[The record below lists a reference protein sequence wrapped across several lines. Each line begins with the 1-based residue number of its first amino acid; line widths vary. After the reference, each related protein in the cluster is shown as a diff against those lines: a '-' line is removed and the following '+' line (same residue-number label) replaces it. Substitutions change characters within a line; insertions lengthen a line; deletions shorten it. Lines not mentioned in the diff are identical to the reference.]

1 MSVTVETLIKYFDLE
16 VLVEGEKGVE
26 ITVNDIN
33 RPGLQL
39 AGFYNY
45 FAPERLQVVGKAEWS
60 FIGDMSRELR
70 RKRVDKYF
78 SFNSQCVVITRGLEP
93 HEEFIKAAKKNKTWL
108 LRTTSVTTSFIS
120 KMTIYL
126 SDKFAPQ
133 TRLHGV
139 LVDVYGIGILIT
151 GESGIGKSEAALE
164 LIKRGH
170 RLVTDYVVELRKV
183 SEDTLIGT
191 APDITKHFI
200 ELRGIGIIDVK
211 TLFGVACVRETQ
223 NIDLVIRL
231 EEWDKDKEYDRL
243 GLQEEYT
250 EYLGNKIVCHSIPIR
265 PGRNLSI
272 ICEAAAVNHRQKKMG
287 YNAAQELYNRVQ
299 RNLAQKRE
307 EEE

>member
-1 MSVTVETLIKYFDLE
+1 MSVTVETLIKDFDLE

-93 HEEFIKAAKKNKTWL
+93 HEEFINAAKKNKTWL

-151 GESGIGKSEAALE
+151 GESGIGKSETALE

-170 RLVTDYVVELRKV
+170 RLVTDDAVDIKEIDG
-183 SEDTLIGT
+183 ELIGT
-191 APDITKHFI
+191 SPRITI
-200 ELRGIGIIDVK
+200 GMLEVRGIGIIDVTSLYGLSSVQESK
-211 TLFGVACVRETQ
+211 DI
-223 NIDLVIRL
+223 NLVIHF
-231 EEWDKDKEYDRL
+231 EHWKDNGDYDRL
-243 GLQEEYT
+243 GINQDTQEI
-250 EYLGNKIVCHSIPIR
+250 LGVKVRKLKVPVR
-265 PGRNLSI
+265 PGRNIAVI
-272 ICEAAAVNHRQKKMG
+272 IEAAAVNYRHSLMSDISAVDIIERRM
-287 YNAAQELYNRVQ
+287 E
-299 RNLAQKRE
+299 NLSSE
-307 EEE
+307 DN

>member
-1 MSVTVETLIKYFDLE
+1 MSVTVETLIKDFDLE
-16 VLVEGEKGVE
+16 VLVEGEKCVE

-78 SFNSQCVVITRGLEP
+78 SFNSKCVVITRGLEP

-151 GESGIGKSEAALE
+151 GESGIGKSETALE

-170 RLVTDYVVELRKV
+170 RLVTDDAVDIKEIDG
-183 SEDTLIGT
+183 ELIGT
-191 APDITKHFI
+191 SPKITI
-200 ELRGIGIIDVK
+200 GMLEVRGIGIIDITALYGLSSVQESK
-211 TLFGVACVRETQ
+211 GI
-223 NIDLVIRL
+223 NLVMHF
-231 EEWDKDKEYDRL
+231 EHWKDNGDYDRL
-243 GLQEEYT
+243 GINQDTQEI
-250 EYLGNKIVCHSIPIR
+250 LGVNVRKLRVPVR
-265 PGRNLSI
+265 PGRNIAVI
-272 ICEAAAVNHRQKKMG
+272 IEAAAVNYRHSLMSDISAVDIIERRM
-287 YNAAQELYNRVQ
+287 E
-299 RNLAQKRE
+299 NLTSE
-307 EEE
+307 DN

>member
-1 MSVTVETLIKYFDLE
+1 MSVTVETLIKDFDLE

-93 HEEFIKAAKKNKTWL
+93 HEEFIRAAKKNKTWL

-151 GESGIGKSEAALE
+151 GESGIGKSETALE

-170 RLVTDYVVELRKV
+170 RLVTDDAVDIKEIDG
-183 SEDTLIGT
+183 ELIGT
-191 APDITKHFI
+191 SPRITI
-200 ELRGIGIIDVK
+200 GMLEVRGIGIIDVTSLYGLSSVQESK
-211 TLFGVACVRETQ
+211 DI
-223 NIDLVIRL
+223 NLVIHF
-231 EEWDKDKEYDRL
+231 EHWKDNGDYDRL
-243 GLQEEYT
+243 GINQDTQEI
-250 EYLGNKIVCHSIPIR
+250 LGVKVRKLKVPVR
-265 PGRNLSI
+265 PGRNIAVI
-272 ICEAAAVNHRQKKMG
+272 IEAAAVNYRHSLMSDISAVDIIERRM
-287 YNAAQELYNRVQ
+287 E
-299 RNLAQKRE
+299 NLTSE
-307 EEE
+307 DN

>member
-1 MSVTVETLIKYFDLE
+1 MSVTVETLIKDFDLE

-78 SFNSQCVVITRGLEP
+78 SFNSKCVVITRGLEP
-93 HEEFIKAAKKNKTWL
+93 HEEFIRAAKKNKTWL
-108 LRTTSVTTSFIS
+108 LRTTSVTTNFIS

-126 SDKFAPQ
+126 SDKFAPE

-151 GESGIGKSEAALE
+151 GESGIGKSETALE

-170 RLVTDYVVELRKV
+170 RLVTDDAVDIKEIDG
-183 SEDTLIGT
+183 ELIGT
-191 APDITKHFI
+191 SPKITI
-200 ELRGIGIIDVK
+200 GMLEVRGIGIIDVTSLYGLSSVQESK
-211 TLFGVACVRETQ
+211 GI
-223 NIDLVIRL
+223 NLVMHF
-231 EEWDKDKEYDRL
+231 EHWKDNGDYDRL
-243 GLQEEYT
+243 GINQDTQEI
-250 EYLGNKIVCHSIPIR
+250 LGVNVRKLRVPVR
-265 PGRNLSI
+265 PGRNIAVI
-272 ICEAAAVNHRQKKMG
+272 IEAAAVNYRHSLMSDISAVDIIERRM
-287 YNAAQELYNRVQ
+287 E
-299 RNLAQKRE
+299 NLTLE
-307 EEE
+307 DN

>member
-1 MSVTVETLIKYFDLE
+1 MSVTVETLIKDFDLE

-45 FAPERLQVVGKAEWS
+45 FAPERLQVVGTAERS
-60 FIGDMSRELR
+60 SIGDMSRELR

-93 HEEFIKAAKKNKTWL
+93 HEEFINAAKKNKTWL

-151 GESGIGKSEAALE
+151 GESGIGKSETALE

-170 RLVTDYVVELRKV
+170 RLVTDDAVDIKEIDG
-183 SEDTLIGT
+183 ELIGT
-191 APDITKHFI
+191 SPRITI
-200 ELRGIGIIDVK
+200 GMLEVRGIGIIDVTSLYGLSSVQESK
-211 TLFGVACVRETQ
+211 DI
-223 NIDLVIRL
+223 NLVIHF
-231 EEWDKDKEYDRL
+231 EHWKDNGDYDRL
-243 GLQEEYT
+243 GINQDTQEI
-250 EYLGNKIVCHSIPIR
+250 LGVKVRKLKVPVR
-265 PGRNLSI
+265 PGRNIAVI
-272 ICEAAAVNHRQKKMG
+272 IEAAAVNYRHSLMSDISAVDIIERRM
-287 YNAAQELYNRVQ
+287 E
-299 RNLAQKRE
+299 NLTSE
-307 EEE
+307 DN

>member
-1 MSVTVETLIKYFDLE
+1 MSVTVETLIKDFDLE

-93 HEEFIKAAKKNKTWL
+93 HEEFINAAKKNKTWL

-126 SDKFAPQ
+126 SDKFAPE

-151 GESGIGKSEAALE
+151 GESGIGKSETALE

-170 RLVTDYVVELRKV
+170 RLVTDDAVDIKEIDG
-183 SEDTLIGT
+183 ELIGT
-191 APDITKHFI
+191 SPRITI
-200 ELRGIGIIDVK
+200 GMLEVRGIGIIDVTSLYGLSSVQESK
-211 TLFGVACVRETQ
+211 DI
-223 NIDLVIRL
+223 NLVIHF
-231 EEWDKDKEYDRL
+231 EHWKDNGDYDRL
-243 GLQEEYT
+243 GINQDTQEI
-250 EYLGNKIVCHSIPIR
+250 LGVKVRKLKVPVR
-265 PGRNLSI
+265 PGRNIAI
-272 ICEAAAVNHRQKKMG
+272 IVESAAVNHRQKKMG
-287 YNAAQELYNRVQ
+287 YNAAQEFYN
-299 RNLAQKRE
+299 NITNNMTKNS
-307 EEE
+307 

>member
-1 MSVTVETLIKYFDLE
+1 MSVTVETLIKDFDLE

-126 SDKFAPQ
+126 SDKFAPE

-151 GESGIGKSEAALE
+151 GESGIGKSETALE

-170 RLVTDYVVELRKV
+170 RLVTDDAVDIKEIDG
-183 SEDTLIGT
+183 ELIGT
-191 APDITKHFI
+191 SPRITI
-200 ELRGIGIIDVK
+200 GMLEVRGIGIIDV
-211 TLFGVACVRETQ
+211 TSLYGLSSVQES
-223 NIDLVIRL
+223 NLVIHF
-231 EEWDKDKEYDRL
+231 EHWKDNGDYDRL
-243 GLQEEYT
+243 GINQDTQEI
-250 EYLGNKIVCHSIPIR
+250 LGVKVRKLKVPVR
-265 PGRNLSI
+265 PGRNIAVI
-272 ICEAAAVNHRQKKMG
+272 IEAAAVNYRHSLMSDISAVDIIERRM
-287 YNAAQELYNRVQ
+287 E
-299 RNLAQKRE
+299 NLTSE
-307 EEE
+307 DN

>member
-1 MSVTVETLIKYFDLE
+1 MSVTVETLIKDFDLE

-39 AGFYNY
+39 SGFYNY

-78 SFNSQCVVITRGLEP
+78 SFNSKCVVITRGLEP
-93 HEEFIKAAKKNKTWL
+93 HEEFIRAAKKNKTWL
-108 LRTTSVTTSFIS
+108 LRTTSVTTNFIS

-126 SDKFAPQ
+126 SDKFAPE

-151 GESGIGKSEAALE
+151 GESGIGKSETALE

-170 RLVTDYVVELRKV
+170 RLVTDDAVDIKEIDG
-183 SEDTLIGT
+183 ELIGT
-191 APDITKHFI
+191 SPKITI
-200 ELRGIGIIDVK
+200 GMLEVRGIGIIDITALYGLSSVQESK
-211 TLFGVACVRETQ
+211 GI
-223 NIDLVIRL
+223 NLVMHF
-231 EEWDKDKEYDRL
+231 EHWKDNGDYDRL
-243 GLQEEYT
+243 GINQDTQEI
-250 EYLGNKIVCHSIPIR
+250 LGVNVRKLRVPVR
-265 PGRNLSI
+265 PGRNIAVI
-272 ICEAAAVNHRQKKMG
+272 IEAAAVNYRHSLMSDISAVDIIERRM
-287 YNAAQELYNRVQ
+287 E
-299 RNLAQKRE
+299 NLTLE
-307 EEE
+307 DN

>member
-1 MSVTVETLIKYFDLE
+1 MSVAVETLIKDFDLE

-39 AGFYNY
+39 SGFYNY

-78 SFNSQCVVITRGLEP
+78 SFNSKCVVITRGLEP

-151 GESGIGKSEAALE
+151 GESGIGKSETALE

-170 RLVTDYVVELRKV
+170 RLVTDDAVDIKEIDG
-183 SEDTLIGT
+183 ELIGT
-191 APDITKHFI
+191 SPKITI
-200 ELRGIGIIDVK
+200 GMLEVRGIGIIDITALYGLSSVQESK
-211 TLFGVACVRETQ
+211 GI
-223 NIDLVIRL
+223 NLVMHF
-231 EEWDKDKEYDRL
+231 EHWKDNGDYDRL
-243 GLQEEYT
+243 GINQDTQEI
-250 EYLGNKIVCHSIPIR
+250 LGVKVRKLKVPVR
-265 PGRNLSI
+265 PGRNIAVI
-272 ICEAAAVNHRQKKMG
+272 IEAAAVNYRHSLMSDISAVDIIERRM
-287 YNAAQELYNRVQ
+287 E
-299 RNLAQKRE
+299 NLTLE
-307 EEE
+307 DN

>member
-1 MSVTVETLIKYFDLE
+1 MSVTVETLIKDFDLE

-78 SFNSQCVVITRGLEP
+78 SFNSKCVVITRGLEP
-93 HEEFIKAAKKNKTWL
+93 HEEFIRAAKKNKTWL
-108 LRTTSVTTSFIS
+108 LRTTSVTTNFIS

-151 GESGIGKSEAALE
+151 GESGIGKSETALE
-164 LIKRGH
+164 LIKEG
-170 RLVTDYVVELRKV
+170 
-183 SEDTLIGT
+183 
-191 APDITKHFI
+191 
-200 ELRGIGIIDVK
+200 
-211 TLFGVACVRETQ
+211 
-223 NIDLVIRL
+223 IDL
-231 EEWDKDKEYDRL
+231 
-243 GLQEEYT
+243 
-250 EYLGNKIVCHSIPIR
+250 
-265 PGRNLSI
+265 
-272 ICEAAAVNHRQKKMG
+272 
-287 YNAAQELYNRVQ
+287 
-299 RNLAQKRE
+299 
-307 EEE
+307 

>member
-1 MSVTVETLIKYFDLE
+1 MSVTVETLIKDFDLE

-78 SFNSQCVVITRGLEP
+78 SFNSKCVVITRGLEP

-126 SDKFAPQ
+126 SDKFAPE

-151 GESGIGKSEAALE
+151 GESGIGKSETALE

-170 RLVTDYVVELRKV
+170 RLVTDDAVDIKEIDG
-183 SEDTLIGT
+183 ELIGT
-191 APDITKHFI
+191 SPKITI
-200 ELRGIGIIDVK
+200 GMLEVRGIGIIDITALYGLSSVQESK
-211 TLFGVACVRETQ
+211 GI
-223 NIDLVIRL
+223 NLVMHF
-231 EEWDKDKEYDRL
+231 EHWKDNGDYDRL
-243 GLQEEYT
+243 GINQDTQEI
-250 EYLGNKIVCHSIPIR
+250 LGVKVRKLKVPVR
-265 PGRNLSI
+265 PGRNIAVI
-272 ICEAAAVNHRQKKMG
+272 IEAAAVNYRHSLMSDISAVDIIERRM
-287 YNAAQELYNRVQ
+287 E
-299 RNLAQKRE
+299 NLTSE
-307 EEE
+307 DN

>member
-1 MSVTVETLIKYFDLE
+1 MSVTVETLIKDFDLE

-126 SDKFAPQ
+126 SDKFAPE

-151 GESGIGKSEAALE
+151 GESGIGKSETALE

-170 RLVTDYVVELRKV
+170 RLVTDDAVDIKEIDG
-183 SEDTLIGT
+183 ELIGT
-191 APDITKHFI
+191 SPRITI
-200 ELRGIGIIDVK
+200 GMLEVRGIGIIDVTSLYGLSSVQESK
-211 TLFGVACVRETQ
+211 DI
-223 NIDLVIRL
+223 NLVIHF
-231 EEWDKDKEYDRL
+231 EHWKDNGDYDRL
-243 GLQEEYT
+243 GINQDTQEI
-250 EYLGNKIVCHSIPIR
+250 LGVKVRKLKVPVR
-265 PGRNLSI
+265 PGRNIAVI
-272 ICEAAAVNHRQKKMG
+272 IEAAAVNYRHSLMSDISAVDIIERRM
-287 YNAAQELYNRVQ
+287 E
-299 RNLAQKRE
+299 NLTSE
-307 EEE
+307 DN

>member
-1 MSVTVETLIKYFDLE
+1 MSVAVETLIKDFDLE
-16 VLVEGEKGVE
+16 ILVEGEKGVE

-39 AGFYNY
+39 SGFYNY

-78 SFNSQCVVITRGLEP
+78 SFNSKCVVITRGLEP

-108 LRTTSVTTSFIS
+108 LRTTSVTTNFIS

-126 SDKFAPQ
+126 SDKFAPE

-151 GESGIGKSEAALE
+151 GESGIGKSETALE

-170 RLVTDYVVELRKV
+170 RLVTDDAVDIKEIDG
-183 SEDTLIGT
+183 ELIGT
-191 APDITKHFI
+191 SPKITI
-200 ELRGIGIIDVK
+200 GMLEVRGIGIIDITALYGLSSVQESK
-211 TLFGVACVRETQ
+211 GI
-223 NIDLVIRL
+223 NLVMHF
-231 EEWDKDKEYDRL
+231 EHWKDNGDYDRL
-243 GLQEEYT
+243 GINQDTQEI
-250 EYLGNKIVCHSIPIR
+250 LGVNVRKLRVPVR
-265 PGRNLSI
+265 PGRNIAVI
-272 ICEAAAVNHRQKKMG
+272 IEAAAVNYRHSLMSDISAVDIIERRM
-287 YNAAQELYNRVQ
+287 E
-299 RNLAQKRE
+299 NLTLE
-307 EEE
+307 DN

>member
-1 MSVTVETLIKYFDLE
+1 MSVTVETLIKDFDLE

-151 GESGIGKSEAALE
+151 GESGIGKSETALE

-170 RLVTDYVVELRKV
+170 RLVTDDAVDIKEIDG
-183 SEDTLIGT
+183 ELIGT
-191 APDITKHFI
+191 SPRITI
-200 ELRGIGIIDVK
+200 GLLEVRGIGIIDVTSLYGLSSVQESK
-211 TLFGVACVRETQ
+211 DI
-223 NIDLVIRL
+223 NLVIHF
-231 EEWDKDKEYDRL
+231 EHWKDNGDYDRL
-243 GLQEEYT
+243 GINQDTQEI
-250 EYLGNKIVCHSIPIR
+250 LGVKVRKLKVPVR
-265 PGRNLSI
+265 PGRNIAVI
-272 ICEAAAVNHRQKKMG
+272 IEAAAVNYRHSLMSDISAVDIIERRM
-287 YNAAQELYNRVQ
+287 E
-299 RNLAQKRE
+299 NLTSE
-307 EEE
+307 DN

>member
-1 MSVTVETLIKYFDLE
+1 MSVTVETLIKDFDLE

-151 GESGIGKSEAALE
+151 GESGIGKSETALE
-164 LIKRGH
+164 IIKRGH
-170 RLVTDYVVELRKV
+170 RLVTDDAVDIKEIDG
-183 SEDTLIGT
+183 ELIGT
-191 APDITKHFI
+191 SPRITI
-200 ELRGIGIIDVK
+200 GMLEVRGIGIIDVTSLYGLSSVQESK
-211 TLFGVACVRETQ
+211 DI
-223 NIDLVIRL
+223 NLVIHF
-231 EEWDKDKEYDRL
+231 EHWKDNGDYDRL
-243 GLQEEYT
+243 GINQDTQEI
-250 EYLGNKIVCHSIPIR
+250 LGVKVRKLKVPVR
-265 PGRNLSI
+265 PGRNIAVI
-272 ICEAAAVNHRQKKMG
+272 IEAAAVNYRHSLMSDISAVDIIERRM
-287 YNAAQELYNRVQ
+287 E
-299 RNLAQKRE
+299 NLTSE
-307 EEE
+307 DN

>member
-1 MSVTVETLIKYFDLE
+1 MSVTVETLIKDFDLE

-93 HEEFIKAAKKNKTWL
+93 HEEFIKASKKNKTWL

-126 SDKFAPQ
+126 SDKFAPE

-151 GESGIGKSEAALE
+151 GESGIGKSETALE

-170 RLVTDYVVELRKV
+170 RLVTDDAVDIKEIDG
-183 SEDTLIGT
+183 ELIGT
-191 APDITKHFI
+191 SPRITI
-200 ELRGIGIIDVK
+200 GMLEVRGIGIIDVTSLYGLSSVQESK
-211 TLFGVACVRETQ
+211 DI
-223 NIDLVIRL
+223 NLVIHF
-231 EEWDKDKEYDRL
+231 EHWKDNGDYDRL
-243 GLQEEYT
+243 GINQDTQEI
-250 EYLGNKIVCHSIPIR
+250 LGVKVRKLKVPVR
-265 PGRNLSI
+265 PGRNIAVI
-272 ICEAAAVNHRQKKMG
+272 IEAAAVNYRHSLMSDISAVDIIERRM
-287 YNAAQELYNRVQ
+287 E
-299 RNLAQKRE
+299 NLTSE
-307 EEE
+307 DN

>member
-1 MSVTVETLIKYFDLE
+1 MSVTVETLIKDFDLE

-78 SFNSQCVVITRGLEP
+78 SFNSKCVVITRGLEP

-151 GESGIGKSEAALE
+151 GESGIGKSETALE

-170 RLVTDYVVELRKV
+170 RLVTDDAVDIKEIDG
-183 SEDTLIGT
+183 ELIGT
-191 APDITKHFI
+191 SPKITI
-200 ELRGIGIIDVK
+200 GMLEVRGIGIIDITALYGLSSAQESK
-211 TLFGVACVRETQ
+211 GI
-223 NIDLVIRL
+223 NLVMHF
-231 EEWDKDKEYDRL
+231 EHWKDNGDYDRL
-243 GLQEEYT
+243 GINQDTQEI
-250 EYLGNKIVCHSIPIR
+250 LGVNVRKLRVPVR
-265 PGRNLSI
+265 PGRNIAVI
-272 ICEAAAVNHRQKKMG
+272 IEAAAVNYRHSLMSDISAVDIIERRM
-287 YNAAQELYNRVQ
+287 E
-299 RNLAQKRE
+299 NLTLE
-307 EEE
+307 DN